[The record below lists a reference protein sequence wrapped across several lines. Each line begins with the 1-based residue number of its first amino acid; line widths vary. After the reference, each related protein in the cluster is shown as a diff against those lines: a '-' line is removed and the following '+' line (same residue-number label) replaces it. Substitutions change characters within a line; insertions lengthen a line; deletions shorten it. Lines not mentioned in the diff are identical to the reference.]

1 MKPTILIIED
11 DPDGARSVSEVAA
24 DAGFDVTLAATGR
37 NGVERFRERTPDLL
51 LTDLVLP
58 DIDGIEVLAQV
69 QRLNREV
76 PVIVMTAYGSVDAS
90 VKAMRTGAY
99 DFITKPLDLDDLQS
113 KLRRAA
119 ETSRLRRQVDQLS
132 ASVRSRFTA
141 TAMVAE
147 SPAMQE
153 VLRQIEALASTS
165 ATVLIQGE
173 SGTGKELVAR
183 ALHVDSRRA
192 SGPFVAVNCGAFAE
206 SLLESELFGHEKGSF
221 TGAVAQHKG
230 AFERADGGTLFLDEI
245 GDAPPAVQVK
255 LLRAI
260 EEREIRRIGG
270 QQPFQVNVRL
280 VSATNKDLPELAAEG
295 RFREDLL
302 YRINVVTITLPP
314 LRRRRE
320 DIHPLAERFIAKA
333 MEDHQRAITRVDASF
348 YDRLAQYEWPGNI
361 RQLRNV
367 VESAVLLTQGDTLL
381 GSVLNLPGSS
391 SSGRSSNGHDFTV
404 PDNLTLE
411 QIERLVLE
419 QSLSRCQGNRT
430 LTAEKLGLSRRTI
443 QRKIKEHALPY

>member
-24 DAGFDVTLAATGR
+24 DAGFEVTLAANGR
-37 NGVERFRERTPDLL
+37 DGLERFREHTPDVV

-58 DIDGIEVLAQV
+58 DIDGIEVLDRA
-69 QRLNREV
+69 QRLDREV
-76 PVIVMTAYGSVDAS
+76 PVLVMTAYGSVDSS
-90 VKAMRTGAY
+90 VRAMRSGAY
-99 DFITKPLDLDDLQS
+99 DYITKPLDLDDLQA
-113 KLRRAA
+113 KLRRAS

-147 SPAMQE
+147 SPAMQT
-153 VLRQIEALASTS
+153 VLRQIEALADTN
-165 ATVLIQGE
+165 ATVLVQGE

-192 SGPFVAVNCGAFAE
+192 AGPFVAVNCGAFAE

-221 TGAVAQHKG
+221 TGALAQNKG

-270 QQPFQVNVRL
+270 QQPFKVDVRL
-280 VSATNKDLPELAAEG
+280 ISATNKDLAELAAERG
-295 RFREDLL
+295 FREDLL

-320 DIHPLAERFIAKA
+320 DIRPLAERFIAKA
-333 MEDHQRAITRVDASF
+333 IEEHRRAIIRVEPSF
-348 YDRLAQYEWPGNI
+348 YERLLAYDWPGNI

-367 VESAVLLTQGDTLL
+367 LESAVLLTPGDTLIAN
-381 GSVLNLPGSS
+381 VLSLPAGAT
-391 SSGRSSNGHDFTV
+391 GRQTTGGDFYV
-404 PDNLTLE
+404 PDNMTLAE
-411 QIERLVLE
+411 IEKHALE